1 MTKQLQTVLLLAI
14 AGALAA
20 GCAKQTRTEREFGNA
35 VRMVTTNQVYDVGA
49 KLNPS
54 KEAVTG
60 GNADRLQKVVEAH
73 AGDVSE
79 SQGVQRPI
87 TPGVSSGTN
96 R

>member
-1 MTKQLQTVLLLAI
+1 MKNHLQTVLLLAV

-35 VRMVTTNQVYDVGA
+35 VRMVTTNQVYDVGT

-54 KEAVTG
+54 RDAVTG
-60 GNADRLQKVVEAH
+60 GSPDRLQKVVEAH

-87 TPGVSSGTN
+87 APGVSGGAN